1 VAPLAARANR
11 STHNHPRRLPGRPHG
26 SWAEST
32 HGWAVAFHQNGDW
45 INVELFD
52 TTMVGLERAM
62 SGAQMRQQVLA
73 NNLANANTPGFKRS
87 DVDFHSALAA
97 AFGQGAA
104 TPAQI
109 AQARFGVSTDSA
121 TSMRM
126 DGNNVDVDTEMANLS
141 ENSLDFQSLTSVLT
155 SRIKILQNAI
165 GGTSA

>member
-1 VAPLAARANR
+1 MG
-11 STHNHPRRLPGRPHG
+11 RR
-26 SWAEST
+26 
-32 HGWAVAFHQNGDW
+32 FHQNGDW

-97 AFGQGAA
+97 AFGQGGA

-109 AQARFGVSTDSA
+109 AQARFDVSTDSA

-155 SRIKILQNAI
+155 SRIRILQNAI

>member
-1 VAPLAARANR
+1 MG
-11 STHNHPRRLPGRPHG
+11 RR
-26 SWAEST
+26 
-32 HGWAVAFHQNGDW
+32 FHQNGDW

>member
-1 VAPLAARANR
+1 MG
-11 STHNHPRRLPGRPHG
+11 RR
-26 SWAEST
+26 
-32 HGWAVAFHQNGDW
+32 FHQNGDW

-97 AFGQGAA
+97 AFGRGGAP
-104 TPAQI
+104 PAQI
-109 AQARFGVSTDSA
+109 AQARFDVSTDSA

-155 SRIKILQNAI
+155 SRIRILQNAI

>member
-1 VAPLAARANR
+1 M
-11 STHNHPRRLPGRPHG
+11 
-26 SWAEST
+26 
-32 HGWAVAFHQNGDW
+32 
-45 INVELFD
+45 ELFD

-109 AQARFGVSTDSA
+109 AQARFDVSTDSA
-121 TSMRM
+121 TSTSYFK
-126 DGNNVDVDTEMANLS
+126 GEGALWVKVVANGGGMTQGTAAGRGGAPPS
-141 ENSLDFQSLTSVLT
+141 SIQV
-155 SRIKILQNAI
+155 SR
-165 GGTSA
+165 